1 MSRDFS
7 KIKKKWSW
15 NCSEAKK
22 NFAKSFRKIVGRI
35 KVIVKVEEKILLKNN
50 L

>member
-7 KIKKKWSW
+7 KIKKKSCCETVSKQKRIFVQ
-15 NCSEAKK
+15 N
-22 NFAKSFRKIVGRI
+22 FRKIVGLI
-35 KVIVKVEEKILLKNN
+35 KVIVKVEEKILLK